1 MPRTAVRLALPAAA
15 LAAGFLLL
23 PAAAQPLP
31 AGSPLRYVPADAA
44 VFVHADAAALWAGPV
59 GEAARKAAPKEAGE
73 LTAKAKE
80 LFGVAPDQLKT
91 VTVFWPKV
99 AGPADTMS
107 AGVVLTF
114 KAPYDRAAF
123 QNGLAKNLPPEAP
136 VRFVPKDATTAVL
149 LIGRLDDSYGNPRPA
164 SDTGPL
170 TPYLREA
177 ATGAHLVAA
186 GLTQANLP
194 PDIRGNDLPPD
205 VEPFRPLFHA
215 DAAAAFLDVGKE
227 LALEV
232 RVKSKT
238 AAKAADAEKAL
249 GVLLGLAREGL
260 SQIPAKELADPAMK
274 STTALVAALKGGLK
288 DAKVTT
294 TATETRARVALP
306 GDLPFA
312 QVAAEATVKL
322 REAAARAESFNNLRQ
337 IGLAMHNYHD
347 TLGSLPPAAVVDRA
361 GRPLLSW
368 RVLILPYIEQQQLYN
383 QFKLDE
389 AWDGPT
395 NKKLLDKMP
404 RIYALPPQFA
414 TKAKATE
421 THYQA
426 FVGKGAAFD
435 VFKGPRLVD
444 FFDGT
449 SNTVL
454 VGTAA
459 TPVPWTKPDDIAFDP
474 AADMT
479 TKLGFFPDVAH
490 VAFGDGSVRALRKT
504 ISRQTLAALITRSGG
519 EVIGNDDF

>member
-44 VFVHADAAALWAGPV
+44 VFVHADGAALWAGPV

-73 LTAKAKE
+73 LTAKAKA

-99 AGPADTMS
+99 TGPADLMS

-114 KAPYDRAAF
+114 KAPYDKAAL
-123 QNGLAKNLPPEAP
+123 QNGLAKNLPPDAP
-136 VRFVPKDATTAVL
+136 VRLVPKDATTAIFL
-149 LIGRLDDSYGNPRPA
+149 TGGLDESYSAPRPVA
-164 SDTGPL
+164 ETGPL

-177 ATGAHLVAA
+177 ATGTHLVAA

-194 PDIRGNDLPPD
+194 PEIRGTDLPPD
-205 VEPFRPLFHA
+205 VQAFRPLFHA
-215 DAAAAFLDVGKE
+215 DAAAAFLGMGKE
-227 LALEV
+227 LSLEV

-260 SQIPAKELADPAMK
+260 NQMPARELADPAMK
-274 STTALVAALKGGLK
+274 NTTAIVNAIKGGLK

-294 TATETRARVALP
+294 TATETRARVAVP
-306 GDLPFA
+306 ADLPVA
-312 QVAAEATVKL
+312 QAAAEATVKL
-322 REAAARAESFNNLRQ
+322 REAAARAESFNNLKQ

-368 RVLILPYIEQQQLYN
+368 RVLILPYIEHQQLYN

-404 RIYALPPQFA
+404 RVFALPQQFA

-435 VFKGPRLVD
+435 VLKGPRLID
-444 FFDGT
+444 FTDGT
-449 SNTVL
+449 SNTLL
-454 VGTAA
+454 VATAA
-459 TPVPWTKPDDIAFDP
+459 TPVPWTKPDDMAFDP

-479 TKLGFFPDVAH
+479 AKLGYFPDVAH
-490 VAFGDGSVRALRKT
+490 AVIGDGSVRALRKT
-504 ISRQTLAALITRSGG
+504 IDRRTLAALITRSGG
-519 EVIGNDDF
+519 EVINDNDF